1 MLERP
6 TIDFM
11 RPTVPAKPSPC
22 AEDGEGML
30 LHRRHFLDGA
40 VRWVVSAA
48 LAASFSACSKQP
60 AAARGTPVPP
70 GATVLALGDSIT
82 FGTGAPP
89 EAAYP
94 AVLAGL
100 TGWAVVNAGVPGH
113 TSAQA
118 LQRLP
123 ALLAEHRPALVIV
136 SIGGNDLLRR
146 GDEGALRDNRR
157 RTLAAV
163 RGAGA
168 QALLVAVPQPTLA
181 AHLTGSLDDHPL
193 YADIATEAG
202 VPLHPQGWS
211 TVLAD
216 KRLKSDAIHGNAAG
230 YEAFAR
236 GLLGTLQAAGLLS
249 R

>member
-1 MLERP
+1 
-6 TIDFM
+6 
-11 RPTVPAKPSPC
+11 
-22 AEDGEGML
+22 ML

-100 TGWAVVNAGVPGH
+100 TGWNVVNAGVPGH

-118 LQRLP
+118 LHRLP
-123 ALLAEHRPALVIV
+123 ALLSEHRPALVIV

-146 GDEGALRDNRR
+146 GDEAALRDNLRGL
-157 RTLAAV
+157 LAAV
-163 RGAGA
+163 RQAGA
-168 QALLVAVPQPTLA
+168 QALLVAVPRPTLT

-216 KRLKSDAIHGNAAG
+216 ERLKSDAIHGNAAG

-236 GLLGTLQAAGLLS
+236 GLLGTLQAAGLLA

>member
-1 MLERP
+1 
-6 TIDFM
+6 
-11 RPTVPAKPSPC
+11 
-22 AEDGEGML
+22 ML

-48 LAASFSACSKQP
+48 LAASFSACSKQAP
-60 AAARGTPVPP
+60 TPRGTPVPP

-100 TGWAVVNAGVPGH
+100 TGWNVVNAGVPGH

-118 LQRLP
+118 LHRLP
-123 ALLAEHRPALVIV
+123 ALLSEHRPALVIV

-146 GDEGALRDNRR
+146 GDEAALRDNLRGL
-157 RTLAAV
+157 LAAV
-163 RGAGA
+163 RQAGA
-168 QALLVAVPQPTLA
+168 QALLVAVPRPTLT

-216 KRLKSDAIHGNAAG
+216 ERLKSDAIHGNAAG

-236 GLLGTLQAAGLLS
+236 GLLGTLQAAGLLA

>member
-1 MLERP
+1 
-6 TIDFM
+6 
-11 RPTVPAKPSPC
+11 
-22 AEDGEGML
+22 
-30 LHRRHFLDGA
+30 
-40 VRWVVSAA
+40 
-48 LAASFSACSKQP
+48 
-60 AAARGTPVPP
+60 
-70 GATVLALGDSIT
+70 VLALGDSIT

-118 LQRLP
+118 LDRLP
-123 ALLAEHRPALVIV
+123 GLLAEHRPALVIV

-146 GDEGALRDNRR
+146 GDEGALRDNLRR
-157 RTLAAV
+157 LLAAV
-163 RGAGA
+163 REAGA
-168 QALLVAVPQPTLA
+168 QALLVAVPRPTLA

-193 YADIATEAG
+193 YADIAAEAG

-216 KRLKSDAIHGNAAG
+216 ERLKSDAIHGNAAG

-236 GLLGTLQAAGLLS
+236 GLLGTLQATGLLA